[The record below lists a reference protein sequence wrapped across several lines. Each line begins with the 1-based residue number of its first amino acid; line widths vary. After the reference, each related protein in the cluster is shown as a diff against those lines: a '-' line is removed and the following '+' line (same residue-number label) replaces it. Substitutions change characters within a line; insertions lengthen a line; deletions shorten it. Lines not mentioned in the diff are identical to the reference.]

1 MPDYSDTSRDNTT
14 AYAHPQETNLL
25 NLHKAMEYD
34 AAGKPVVRVR
44 VDGGQV
50 TISGDVVVDEVGL
63 TAETLAAL
71 ETTTVLQ
78 GTDPWI
84 IGDGG
89 GSISIDD
96 GGNAITVDGTVNIG
110 TMPNVTVNQ
119 PIAVTDNGG
128 SLTVDGNVGVT
139 GDVNV
144 TQGTDPWVVSGNVNA
159 TIVGSPV
166 VGSNKPFY
174 LEIQQGL
181 IPGYAFNHK
190 FGAAPLRA

>member
-50 TISGDVVVDEVGL
+50 TISGDVIVDEVGL

-96 GGNAITVDGTVNIG
+96 GGNVITVDGTVSI
-110 TMPNVTVNQ
+110 NQ
-119 PIAVTDNGG
+119 PVAVTEGDFIVDAGYIDPNGQGAKLPLDTKSAFQLGRESMGATSEIITIAAATG
-128 SLTVDGNVGVT
+128 SANK
-139 GDVNV
+139 DV
-144 TQGTDPWVVSGNVNA
+144 
-159 TIVGSPV
+159 
-166 VGSNKPFY
+166 
-174 LEIQQGL
+174 
-181 IPGYAFNHK
+181 YAS
-190 FGAAPLRA
+190 FGWIEVR